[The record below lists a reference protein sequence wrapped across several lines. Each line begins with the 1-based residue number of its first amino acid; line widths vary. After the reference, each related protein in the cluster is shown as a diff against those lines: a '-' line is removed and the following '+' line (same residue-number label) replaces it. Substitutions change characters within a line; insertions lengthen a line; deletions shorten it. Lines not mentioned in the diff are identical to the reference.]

1 MHSEYQFL
9 KQTKPFCDLPDD
21 IIRKTASSL
30 SLQHFKQKEILF
42 HQGRSNLRHV
52 LIVENGSLELY
63 YDIDGQ
69 KKLSGFL
76 RRGDVCGG
84 IALLK
89 NRGAAIRS
97 IVAVGDASCYRFSGE
112 TFLELCKNFDEFQNF
127 FEKIYKRLMRD
138 ESYVSIIT
146 KGQAY
151 QFIANLPPFSFLPPK
166 IIQEIASHL
175 TMVQYPKH
183 TVIFTQGASK
193 IESLYIIQKGAVK
206 RYYEENKTKKLRGV
220 LSEGEMYGGISMLLN
235 DGISVRTLETT
246 EHSFFYLMSKKDFF
260 EICARHEAFAEYF
273 TDTFGKRMRDRFYA
287 ENVAKRIYLYKVGD
301 LPFFNQSVENFYH
314 SNLVTCDVDSCIQD
328 AARLMRRKKCS
339 SVLIRDENQHYVGI
353 VTNNDLINK
362 VVTVGRD
369 AKTAVGD
376 IMSRPLKT
384 VSSEIRVFE
393 ALMTMMNANIK
404 HLGVTDRKQ
413 NVIGVVTN
421 QDLLSAQGQSP
432 FFLIREIQK
441 AESFAAIKG
450 IHHRLPN
457 IIQTIIH
464 SGAKSRNINRLITTI
479 SDAILRKIIT
489 FAIKEL
495 GPPPVDFVFMILGS
509 EGRKEQ
515 TLKTD
520 QDNAIIYEDV
530 PKTDQRRIA
539 RYFLNLGARICD
551 WLNAAGY
558 AYCVGGI
565 MAKNERWCQP
575 ISMWKQDFSHW
586 IHAASGEALLQAS
599 IFFDFRGAYG
609 NLDMI
614 TDLRAFL
621 FSVLAGWAGFFRHM
635 TENALCFKPPLGFF
649 RKFVVESK
657 GKHRNKFDIKHAMQP
672 VVDFARI
679 LALKHQIAATNTQER
694 LAQLREQGVIN
705 RAEYE
710 ELDQAYSF
718 LMQQRFLNQISDI
731 LIEKVSPS
739 NYINPKSLSSLEQT
753 LLKAIFKKIEKFQS
767 KLEFEF
773 TGQL

>member
-1 MHSEYQFL
+1 MNTKIDPEYQFL

-21 IIRKTASSL
+21 IIRKTTANL
-30 SLQHFKQKEILF
+30 TLQHFKQKEILF
-42 HQGRSNLRHV
+42 HQGSSNFQDV
-52 LIVENGSLELY
+52 LIVEKGSLEFY

-69 KKLSGFL
+69 KKSSGFL

-89 NRGAAIRS
+89 NRGVATRS
-97 IVAVGDASCYRFSGE
+97 IVATGGAACYRLAGE
-112 TFLELCKNFDEFQNF
+112 TFLELCKDFDGFQNF
-127 FEKIYKRLMRD
+127 FERIYKGL
-138 ESYVSIIT
+138 
-146 KGQAY
+146 
-151 QFIANLPPFSFLPPK
+151 
-166 IIQEIASHL
+166 
-175 TMVQYPKH
+175 
-183 TVIFTQGASK
+183 
-193 IESLYIIQKGAVK
+193 
-206 RYYEENKTKKLRGV
+206 LRV
-220 LSEGEMYGGISMLLN
+220 E
-235 DGISVRTLETT
+235 
-246 EHSFFYLMSKKDFF
+246 
-260 EICARHEAFAEYF
+260 
-273 TDTFGKRMRDRFYA
+273 
-287 ENVAKRIYLYKVGD
+287 D
-301 LPFFNQSVENFYH
+301 LPFFNQSVEKFYH
-314 SNLVTCDVDSCIQD
+314 LNPVKCDVDSSIQD
-328 AARLMRRKKCS
+328 AARLMRREKCGS
-339 SVLIRDENQHYVGI
+339 IFIQDKDRHYVGI
-353 VTNNDLINK
+353 VTDNDLRNK
-362 VVTVGRD
+362 VVARGRD
-369 AKTAVGD
+369 VKTAVGD

-384 VSSEIRVFE
+384 VSSDIQIFE

-404 HLGVTDRKQ
+404 HLGVTDQKQ
-413 NVIGVVTN
+413 DVVGVVTN
-421 QDLLSAQGQSP
+421 QDLLFAQGQSP

-464 SGAKSRNINRLITTI
+464 SGAKSRNINRMITTI

-520 QDNAIIYEDV
+520 QDNAIIYADV
-530 PKTDQRRIA
+530 PKTDQNRIA
-539 RYFLNLGARICD
+539 RYFLDLGARICD

-558 AYCVGGI
+558 VYCVGGI

-586 IHAASGEALLQAS
+586 IHTATGEALLQAS

-614 TDLRAFL
+614 IELRNFL
-621 FSVLAGWAGFFRHM
+621 FSVLKGWAGFYRHM

-649 RKFVVESK
+649 RNFVVESK
-657 GKHRNKFDIKHAMQP
+657 GKHRNKFDVKHAMQP

-718 LMQQRFLNQISDI
+718 LMQQRFLSQISDI
-731 LIEKVSPS
+731 LNQKVTPS
-739 NYINPKSLSSLEQT
+739 NYINPKSLSSLDQT

-773 TGQL
+773 TSLP

>member
-9 KQTKPFCDLPDD
+9 KQTKPFCDLPED
-21 IIRKTASSL
+21 IIRKIASSL
-30 SLQHFKQKEILF
+30 SLQHFKQKEIMF
-42 HQGRSNLRHV
+42 HQGRSNFRHV

-97 IVAVGDASCYRFSGE
+97 IVAVGDASCYRLSGE

-146 KGQAY
+146 KGQTY
-151 QFIANLPPFSFLPPK
+151 QFIANLPPFSFLPQD
-166 IIQEIASHL
+166 INQ
-175 TMVQYPKH
+175 V
-183 TVIFTQGASK
+183 
-193 IESLYIIQKGAVK
+193 
-206 RYYEENKTKKLRGV
+206 
-220 LSEGEMYGGISMLLN
+220 
-235 DGISVRTLETT
+235 
-246 EHSFFYLMSKKDFF
+246 
-260 EICARHEAFAEYF
+260 
-273 TDTFGKRMRDRFYA
+273 
-287 ENVAKRIYLYKVGD
+287 
-301 LPFFNQSVENFYH
+301 FNQSVEKFYRP
-314 SNLVTCDVDSCIQD
+314 NPVTCDVDSRIQD

-339 SVLIRDENQHYVGI
+339 SVLIRDEDHHYVGI

-413 NVIGVVTN
+413 NVVGVVTN

-441 AESFAAIKG
+441 AESFAALKG

-464 SGAKSRNINRLITTI
+464 SGAKSRNINRMITTI

-614 TDLRAFL
+614 VDLRNFL
-621 FSVLAGWAGFFRHM
+621 FSALAGWAGFFRHM

-679 LALKHQIAATNTQER
+679 FALKHQIAATNTQVR
-694 LAQLREQGVIN
+694 LEQLREKGVIN
-705 RAEYE
+705 MAEYE

-773 TGQL
+773 TGLP